1 MSVMI
6 RLFEQYGYI
15 SPVCREAIE
24 KYIQIYHKKKGD
36 FLLKKGQITGSLF
49 VLEKGLVRGYY
60 QQKDKQIDVWFGFE
74 NTILGSTY
82 QMYKSRPS
90 LEYIECLEDCTVH
103 ALPNEKLLR
112 LYKDFPEFNIIG
124 RRFTEDYCLL
134 LEERAYQLQTMSAAE
149 RYHKLLKDY
158 PEAVKR
164 IPLGNIASYLGIT
177 QETLSRIRKI

>member
-1 MSVMI
+1 
-6 RLFEQYGYI
+6 
-15 SPVCREAIE
+15 
-24 KYIQIYHKKKGD
+24 
-36 FLLKKGQITGSLF
+36 
-49 VLEKGLVRGYY
+49 
-60 QQKDKQIDVWFGFE
+60 
-74 NTILGSTY
+74 
-82 QMYKSRPS
+82 
-90 LEYIECLEDCTVH
+90 
-103 ALPNEKLLR
+103 